1 MFSNRTVWA
10 GIFCLATYFFLFST
24 ALSWDEMS
32 RVVPLTGLSFVVPVI
47 FAHLFLRDQEQVTP
61 LRWVGAFLIALG
73 AMLVGL
79 SSGNPKR

>member
-32 RVVPLTGLSFVVPVI
+32 RVVPLTGLSFIVPVV
-47 FAHLFLRDQEQVTP
+47 FAHFFLRGQEQVTL
-61 LRWVGAFLIALG
+61 LRWIGAFLITLG
-73 AMLVGL
+73 AVLVGL
-79 SSGNPKR
+79 SSGNLKR